1 MQTQTASQQ
10 ATRSVTISK
19 PVQLVSA
26 LLLGTI
32 IIYGAGFLNMAAAH
46 NAAHDT
52 RHSQGFPCH

>member
-32 IIYGAGFLNMAAAH
+32 IIYGAGFLNMAVAH